1 MAINPFP
8 HLNTR
13 SQSLPIGY
21 TPFTV
26 EGNTITPEPV
36 VNAETAIKNSD
47 IFSVI
52 SLISSQL
59 ASISYV
65 MDEPFKGVFDHP
77 NDKINAYGFWTSVI
91 NQMLLAGN
99 AYVVIRRKKGIPV
112 ELEEIPYGN
121 VQVILGDN
129 NGDLTYQVSYNDERS
144 SEVIQS
150 EDMLH
155 FRIFVTGNPLYQYI
169 GTSPLQALVNELSFQ
184 SLSSKLSINTLK
196 NFIAPSLAIS
206 VPKAQLTKEVK
217 EYIRD
222 SFQEQYSGANQGK
235 PVVLD
240 QSATVDAMPTIDA
253 KTAEYLN
260 NVDWTRTQV
269 SKVFGIPENYLNGQG
284 DQQSSLDQSASMF
297 ISSFNR
303 YIKPFVS
310 ELEQK
315 FGVPVKTDLDPI
327 VDPTGTKYANMI
339 AKFASGKTPALSGEQ
354 VIALLQRK
362 GVIDNGFEE

>member
-8 HLNTR
+8 RLNIR
-13 SQSLPIGY
+13 SQSLPSGY

-26 EGNTITPEPV
+26 EGNTIIPEPV

-59 ASISYV
+59 ASINYV
-65 MDEPFKGVFDHP
+65 MDEPFKGVFDYP
-77 NDKINAYGFWTSVI
+77 NNKINAYGFWTSVI

-99 AYVVIRRKKGIPV
+99 AYVAIRRKKGIPV

-129 NGDLTYQVSYNDERS
+129 NGDLAYQVSYNDERS

-184 SLSSKLSINTLK
+184 SLSSRLSVNTLK

-206 VPKAQLTKEVK
+206 VPEAQLSKKTKET
-217 EYIRD
+217 IRD

-240 QSATVDAMPTIDA
+240 QSATVGAMPTIDA